1 MSLSHRPEID
11 GFRALAVTTVVLF
24 HARFP
29 GFENGFVGVDIFFVI
44 SGFLIT
50 SIIAREQAGAGFAY
64 GRFVMRRVRRILPA
78 LVVVMLACIPFAWW
92 LMLPDPLENFG
103 QSLVS
108 TTLSAN
114 NILLWLTTGYW
125 DLTSDF
131 KPMLHTWS
139 LGVEEQFYIFYP
151 FLLVLALRLRFRAC
165 LALLGAMALLSL
177 VLMVRALQTDPAA
190 AFYLLHYR
198 AWQLLIG
205 GIAGLLFLRARWGG
219 RPALAAAGLA
229 LILLSLVPLDL
240 PMPMVLGLATLGT
253 ALYLLF
259 ARAEGPVTWLFTRRP
274 VIFVGLVSYSF
285 YLWHQPVFAFL
296 RVAFFETPGPVA
308 FGLAIA
314 LAFGL
319 SVLSWHFIETP
330 FRSARRI
337 GSGGLWAFVGG
348 GMVVAG
354 ITGMSFHLT
363 NGLPQRLGPVGKAE
377 AAGMSIAYNERVR
390 RLLPRDIPADA
401 GDRPVVLVAG
411 NSFARDFGNVL
422 LEADLG
428 ADLTLLYR
436 DDLPPCPVDWSAEE
450 RALVEKLDMLV
461 FASGAHGKACGRET
475 VDATRDVGLPV
486 FFGGP
491 KHFGH
496 NLNPLVRRTPEQRSA
511 TRLQVD
517 EAIRSLN
524 DSQAAWFG
532 PHYIDILSVLS
543 QDGGATVRVT
553 NEAGVLL
560 TTDRVHFSRA
570 GAVFAAGRLHALFPE
585 IFVLA
590 EQDRTK
596 DAGH

>member
-1 MSLSHRPEID
+1 MSLSYRPEID

-24 HARFP
+24 HAKFP

-50 SIIAREQAGAGFAY
+50 SIIAREQTGEGFSY

-78 LVVVMLACIPFAWW
+78 LVVVMLACIPLAWW

-103 QSLVS
+103 QSLVA

-125 DLTSDF
+125 DLSSDF
-131 KPMLHTWS
+131 KPLLHTWS

-165 LALLGAMALLSL
+165 LVLLGALALLSF

-190 AFYLLHYR
+190 GFYLLHYR

-229 LILLSLVPLDL
+229 LILLSLIPLGL
-240 PMPMVLGLATLGT
+240 PMPVVLGLATLGT

-259 ARAEGPVTWLFTRRP
+259 ARAEGLVTWVFTRPP

-296 RVAFFETPGPVA
+296 RVAFFETPGQMA

-319 SVLSWHFIETP
+319 SVLSWHFIEAP

-348 GMVVAG
+348 GMAVAVAA
-354 ITGMSFHLT
+354 GMGFHLA
-363 NGLPQRLGPVGKAE
+363 NGLPHRLGSVAKAE
-377 AAGMSIAYNERVR
+377 AAGMSIAYNERIH

-401 GDRPVVLVAG
+401 GDRPVVLIAG
-411 NSFARDFGNVL
+411 NSFARDFANVL

-428 ADLTLLYR
+428 GDLMLLYR
-436 DDLPPCPVDWSAEE
+436 DDLPLCSVDWSTEE
-450 RALVEKLDMLV
+450 RALVETLDMLI
-461 FASGAHGKACGRET
+461 FASGAYGKACGKET
-475 VDATRDVGLPV
+475 VEVAREGDLPV

-491 KHFGH
+491 KHFGQ
-496 NLNPLVRRTPEQRSA
+496 NLNPLMRRTSEQRSA
-511 TRLQVD
+511 IRLQVD
-517 EAIRSLN
+517 EAIRALN

-560 TTDRVHFSRA
+560 TTDRVHFSQA
-570 GAVFAAGRLHALFPE
+570 GAVFTAGWLQGLFPD

-590 EQDRTK
+590 EQDHTK

>member
-1 MSLSHRPEID
+1 MSLSYRPEID

-24 HARFP
+24 HAKFP

-50 SIIAREQAGAGFAY
+50 SIIAREQAGEGFSY

-78 LVVVMLACIPFAWW
+78 LVVVMLACIPLAWW

-108 TTLSAN
+108 TALSAN

-125 DLTSDF
+125 DLSSDF
-131 KPMLHTWS
+131 KPLLHTWS

-151 FLLVLALRLRFRAC
+151 FLLVLALKLRFRAC
-165 LALLGAMALLSL
+165 LVLLAALALLSF

-190 AFYLLHYR
+190 GFYLLHYR

-205 GIAGLLFLRARWGG
+205 GIAGLLFLRGGWGG

-229 LILLSLVPLDL
+229 LIVLSLVPLDL
-240 PMPMVLGLATLGT
+240 PMPLVLGLATLGT

-259 ARAEGPVTWLFTRRP
+259 ARAEGPVTWAFTRRP

-296 RVAFFETPGPVA
+296 RVAFFETPGPMA

-319 SVLSWHFIETP
+319 AALSWRFVETP
-330 FRSARRI
+330 FRSTRGI
-337 GSGGLWAFVGG
+337 GAGGLWAFVGG
-348 GMVVAG
+348 GMVVAMAA
-354 ITGMSFHLT
+354 GMSFHLT
-363 NGLPQRLGPVGKAE
+363 NGLPQRLGPVAKAE
-377 AAGMSIAYNERVR
+377 AAGMSIAYNERIH

-411 NSFARDFGNVL
+411 NSFARDFANVL

-428 ADLTLLYR
+428 RDLMLLYR
-436 DDLPPCPVDWSAEE
+436 DDLPPCPVDRSVEE
-450 RALVEKLDMLV
+450 RALVENLDMLI
-461 FASGAHGKACGRET
+461 FASGAYGKVCGKET
-475 VDATRDVGLPV
+475 IEAAGEVDVPV

-491 KHFGH
+491 KHFGQ
-496 NLNPLVRRTPEQRSA
+496 NLNPLMRRTSEQRSVA
-511 TRLQVD
+511 RLQVD
-517 EAIRSLN
+517 ERTRSIN
-524 DSQAAWFG
+524 ESQSVWFD
-532 PHYIDILSVLS
+532 HLYIDVLS
-543 QDGGATVRVT
+543 ALSDDNGETVRVAD
-553 NEAGVLL
+553 EVGALL

-570 GAVFAAGRLHALFPE
+570 GAVFIARRLHELFPE

-590 EQDRTK
+590 GQDHTK

>member
-1 MSLSHRPEID
+1 MSLSYRPEID

-24 HARFP
+24 HAKVP

-50 SIIAREQAGAGFAY
+50 SIIAREQAGKGFSY
-64 GRFVMRRVRRILPA
+64 SRFVMRRVRRILPA
-78 LVVVMLACIPFAWW
+78 LVIVMLVCIPFAWW

-103 QSLVS
+103 QSLVA

-131 KPMLHTWS
+131 KPLLHTWS

-151 FLLVLALRLRFRAC
+151 VLLVLALRLRFRAC
-165 LALLGAMALLSL
+165 LALMATMALLSF
-177 VLMVRALQTDPAA
+177 VLMVRALHSDPAA
-190 AFYLLHYR
+190 GFYLLHYR
-198 AWQLLIG
+198 AWQLLLG
-205 GIAGLLFLRARWGG
+205 GIAGLLFLRGRWGG
-219 RPALAAAGLA
+219 HPALATAGLA
-229 LILLSLVPLDL
+229 LILLALIPLAL
-240 PMPMVLGLATLGT
+240 PMPVVLGLATLGT

-259 ARAEGPVTWLFTRRP
+259 ARAEGPVTWVFTRRP

-296 RVAFFETPGPVA
+296 RVAFFETPGLMA

-319 SVLSWHFIETP
+319 SVLSWRYVETP

-337 GSGGLWAFVGG
+337 GSAGLWACLGG
-348 GMVVAG
+348 GMAVALVA
-354 ITGMSFHLT
+354 GMSFHLT
-363 NGLPQRLGPVGKAE
+363 HGVPQRLGPVGQAG
-377 AAGMSIAYNERVR
+377 AAGLSIAYNERIR
-390 RLLPRDIPADA
+390 RLLPRDIPAGA

-411 NSFARDFGNVL
+411 NSFGRDFANVL

-428 ADLTLLYR
+428 EDLVLLYR
-436 DDLPPCPVDWSAEE
+436 DGLPVCPMDRSKEE
-450 RALVEKLDMLV
+450 NALVEKLDMLI
-461 FASGAHGKACGRET
+461 FASGSYGPTCGKQA
-475 VDATRDVGLPV
+475 VDAAREIGLPV

-496 NLNPLVRRTPEQRSA
+496 NLNPLVRYTPEQRSA
-511 TRLQVD
+511 ARLRVNEETRT
-517 EAIRSLN
+517 RN
-524 DSQAAWFG
+524 GMQAAAFG

-543 QDGGATVRVT
+543 EDGGATVRVA
-553 NEAGVLL
+553 NEDGVLL
-560 TTDRVHFSRA
+560 TTDRVHFSQA
-570 GAVFAAGRLHALFPE
+570 GAIFTAGRLHALFPE

-590 EQDRTK
+590 GQDHTK
-596 DAGH
+596 DVGH

>member
-1 MSLSHRPEID
+1 MSLSYRPEID
-11 GFRALAVTTVVLF
+11 GFRALAVTIVVLF
-24 HARFP
+24 HAKVP

-50 SIIAREQAGAGFAY
+50 SIIAREQAGEGFSY

-78 LVVVMLACIPFAWW
+78 LVIVMLVCLPFAWW

-103 QSLVS
+103 QSLVA

-131 KPMLHTWS
+131 KPLLHTWS

-151 FLLVLALRLRFRAC
+151 VLLVLALRLRFRAC
-165 LALLGAMALLSL
+165 LALMAAMALLSF
-177 VLMVRALQTDPAA
+177 VLMVRALHSDPAA
-190 AFYLLHYR
+190 GFYLLHYR

-205 GIAGLLFLRARWGG
+205 GIAGLLFLRGRWAG

-229 LILLSLVPLDL
+229 LILLALIPLAL
-240 PMPMVLGLATLGT
+240 PMPVVLGLATLGT

-259 ARAEGPVTWLFTRRP
+259 ARAEGPVTWVFTRRP

-296 RVAFFETPGPVA
+296 RVAFFETPGLMA

-319 SVLSWHFIETP
+319 SVLSWRYVEMP

-337 GSGGLWAFVGG
+337 GPAGLWACLGG
-348 GMVVAG
+348 GMVVAV
-354 ITGMSFHLT
+354 IVGMIFHLT
-363 NGLPQRLGPVGKAE
+363 HGVPQRLGPVGQAQ
-377 AAGMSIAYNERVR
+377 AAGLSIAYNERIR
-390 RLLPRDIPADA
+390 RLLPRDIPADV

-411 NSFARDFGNVL
+411 NSFARDFANVL
-422 LEADLG
+422 LEAGLGGDLV
-428 ADLTLLYR
+428 LLYR
-436 DDLPPCPVDWSAEE
+436 DDLPVCPVDWSAGE
-450 RALVEKLDMLV
+450 RALVDNLNMLI
-461 FASGAHGKACGRET
+461 FASGSYGKACGKKAVDVARE
-475 VDATRDVGLPV
+475 AGLPV

-491 KHFGH
+491 KHFGQ
-496 NLNPLVRRTPEQRSA
+496 NLNPLMRLRSEQRSA

-517 EAIRSLN
+517 DKIRALN

-543 QDGGATVRVT
+543 QDGGATVRVA
-553 NEAGVLL
+553 NEAGALL
-560 TTDRVHFSRA
+560 TTDRVHFSQA
-570 GAVFAAGRLHALFPE
+570 GAVLTASRLQAVFPE

-590 EQDRTK
+590 RQDHTK
-596 DAGH
+596 DVGH